1 MNEKK
6 TGLEK
11 RWLGSDSKSY
21 AEFQAE
27 NTVIIVNGKVLP
39 PGSLS
44 GLLTDAYTLRDK
56 IMDSAP
62 DKSNE

>member
-11 RWLGSDSKSY
+11 TWLGTDNKTY
-21 AEFQAE
+21 AEYQAE
-27 NTVIIVNGKVLP
+27 NTLVIVNGKVLP

-44 GLLTDAYTLRDK
+44 NLLTDAYSLRDK
-56 IMDSAP
+56 ILEST
-62 DKSNE
+62 NE